1 VGLYL
6 RWYHFTLER
15 VKNRMTRDNDKIVEM
30 LKRHEGVVK
39 NNDRHVVYK
48 CSENFLTLGI
58 GRNIDP
64 NGGLGLSDSEVDFM
78 LSNDVDRVIAELG
91 KAFSWFTDLD
101 CVRADAMIDL
111 CFQLGL
117 PSLLK
122 FKNFLAEMAEGNYEL
137 AAPHLLDSLY
147 ARQTPNRA
155 NEIAEMIVS
164 GKYK

>member
-1 VGLYL
+1 
-6 RWYHFTLER
+6 
-15 VKNRMTRDNDKIVEM
+15 MTRDNEKIIDM

-48 CSENFLTLGI
+48 CSEGFWTLGV
-58 GRNIDP
+58 GRNVDP
-64 NGGLGLSDSEVDFM
+64 NGGLGLSDDEVDYM

-91 KAFSWFTDLD
+91 KSFPWFSDLD
-101 CVRADAMIDL
+101 CVRADALIDL

-122 FKNFLAEMAEGNYEL
+122 FKNFLADMAEGNYEL
-137 AAPHLLDSLY
+137 AAPNLLDSLY

-164 GKYK
+164 GKYQ